1 MTKKERD
8 GVFTSQDFQFV
19 TRKYRI
25 SGHEAK
31 ENLVD
36 FRSLSLG
43 TFIVEYAPTETELF
57 LSFLI
62 ILQKLVEISRLK
74 QQRAAG
80 RQLELNQL
88 EKIKKEDELLRE
100 LQGLVL

>member
-1 MTKKERD
+1 M
-8 GVFTSQDFQFV
+8 
-19 TRKYRI
+19 
-25 SGHEAK
+25 
-31 ENLVD
+31 
-36 FRSLSLG
+36 
-43 TFIVEYAPTETELF
+43 EYAPTEIELF
-57 LSFLI
+57 VSFSI

>member
-1 MTKKERD
+1 
-8 GVFTSQDFQFV
+8 
-19 TRKYRI
+19 
-25 SGHEAK
+25 
-31 ENLVD
+31 L
-36 FRSLSLG
+36 
-43 TFIVEYAPTETELF
+43 EYASSEIELF
-57 LSFLI
+57 VSFLI
-62 ILQKLVEISRLK
+62 ILQKLAEISRLK

>member
-1 MTKKERD
+1 
-8 GVFTSQDFQFV
+8 
-19 TRKYRI
+19 
-25 SGHEAK
+25 
-31 ENLVD
+31 L
-36 FRSLSLG
+36 
-43 TFIVEYAPTETELF
+43 EYAPTEIELF
-57 LSFLI
+57 VLFLI